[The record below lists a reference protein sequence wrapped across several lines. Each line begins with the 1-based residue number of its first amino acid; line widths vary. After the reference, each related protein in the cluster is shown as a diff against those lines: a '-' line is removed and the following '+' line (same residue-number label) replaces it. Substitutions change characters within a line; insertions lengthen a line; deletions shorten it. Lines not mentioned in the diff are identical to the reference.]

1 MHNLYVQLSADTAQ
15 KMKLSIKF
23 SWSHL
28 VTTLMETILLFTFN
42 NLTLLVVGSK
52 YPLFFVSVDKTT
64 YLVYLL
70 KSLLVAIL
78 VFRDDFKNC

>member
-1 MHNLYVQLSADTAQ
+1 MHKLYVQLSADTAQ
-15 KMKLSIKF
+15 KIKLSIKF

-28 VTTLMETILLFTFN
+28 VKTLMETILLFTFN

-52 YPLFFVSVDKTT
+52 YPLFFVSVGKTT